1 MNGNRFTLGNSLGWV
16 PVRHQRR
23 PIRHPSDTSHTCKRA
38 SMTWRSESIPT
49 GTLMTETI
57 KATDLPTLVGSELAP
72 SDWLEITQERVNQF
86 ADATNDFQFI
96 HVDPDKAAQTPF
108 GGPIAHG
115 FLSLS
120 LLSYLNAQT
129 AVIPENLVMG
139 INYGSDKVRYLKP
152 VRVGKR
158 IRSRQTILD
167 VTEKSPG
174 QWLMKTAVTVEI
186 ENEETPA
193 LVAEILSMFVVNPT
207 A

>member
-1 MNGNRFTLGNSLGWV
+1 MG
-16 PVRHQRR
+16 
-23 PIRHPSDTSHTCKRA
+23 I
-38 SMTWRSESIPT
+38 SMTR
-49 GTLMTETI
+49 TI
-57 KATDLPTLVGSELAP
+57 KATDLPTLVGSELEP
-72 SDWLEITQERVNQF
+72 SDWLEITQERVDQF

-120 LLSYLNAQT
+120 LLSYLNAQS
-129 AVIPENLVMG
+129 AVVPENLAMG
-139 INYGSDKVRYLKP
+139 INYGSDKVRYLMP

-158 IRSRQTILD
+158 IRSRQTVLD
-167 VTEKSPG
+167 VTEKNPG

-193 LVAEILSMFVVNPT
+193 LIAEILSMFVVNPT